1 MMQKGKQMD
10 ETQPKCHVEVCRK
23 LCPYREKPFR
33 VEVVGLANGNDAVSL
48 LKEVKRDEWNSCI
61 VMYLKERC
69 GMKVKSIEKEAY
81 SFMKRHDARVLDY
94 CPLRFE
100 HLMSEWSNEGSN

>member
-1 MMQKGKQMD
+1 MAIEFDDMLR
-10 ETQPKCHVEVCRK
+10 PKCQVDVCRNS
-23 LCPYREKPFR
+23 CPYKEKPFR
-33 VEVVGLANGNDAVSL
+33 VEVLDMDNKKDSVFL